1 MFSKKFWLALWKK
14 IDGKKLSHVL
24 AILAGYGLAAA
35 QAAFP
40 LGIPTGLPWF
50 PFIPWEPFLQI
61 LAILGLSVAGG
72 HKVVKWQQSKTK
84 ETR

>member
-1 MFSKKFWLALWKK
+1 MKKLKAFWLWLWGK

-24 AILAGYGLAAA
+24 AIIAGYGLAAA

-50 PFIPWEPFLQI
+50 PFIPWEPFLEI
-61 LAILGLSVAGG
+61 LAILGIGIGAG
-72 HKVVKWQQSKTK
+72 HKVLKARQNKTP
-84 ETR
+84 